1 MAHLRPLEYNE
12 IEDKQV
18 RETIEAYENI
28 RGFVPNSIR
37 TMARRPAIARAF
49 MDLNRAILYDGT
61 VPEATKMLVSLSVSL
76 ATGCKYCQSHMTNL
90 SSIYEV
96 EDEKIAALLNFE
108 ESALFSEAEK
118 AAINIGFKSAAVPN
132 EAEQADFDKLAE
144 HYSEAQVVEIIATV
158 SLFGYLNRWNDTV
171 ATQVEKV
178 PADLTNLTKRVFDDW
193 DEGKHL

>member
-178 PADLTNLTKRVFDDW
+178 PADLTKRVFDDW
-193 DEGKHL
+193 GEGKHL

>member
-28 RGFVPNSIR
+28 RDFVPNSIR

-49 MDLNRAILYDGT
+49 MDLNKAILYDGT

-76 ATGCKYCQSHMTNL
+76 ATDCKYCQSHMTNL
-90 SSIYEV
+90 SSIYKV
-96 EDEKIAALLNFE
+96 EDEKIAALLNFQ

-158 SLFGYLNRWNDTV
+158 SLFGYLNRWNDTM

-178 PADLTNLTKRVFDDW
+178 PADLTKRVFDDW

>member
-1 MAHLRPLEYNE
+1 MAHLRPLKYNE

-49 MDLNRAILYDGT
+49 MDLNKAILYDGT

-90 SSIYEV
+90 SSIYKV
-96 EDEKIAALLNFE
+96 EDEKIAALLNFQ

-158 SLFGYLNRWNDTV
+158 SLFGYLNRWNDTM

-178 PADLTNLTKRVFDDW
+178 PADLTKRVFDDW

>member
-178 PADLTNLTKRVFDDW
+178 PADLTKRVFDDW

>member
-49 MDLNRAILYDGT
+49 MDLNKAILYDGT

-90 SSIYEV
+90 SSIYKV
-96 EDEKIAALLNFE
+96 EDEKIAALLNFQ

-118 AAINIGFKSAAVPN
+118 AAINIGIKSAAVPN

-158 SLFGYLNRWNDTV
+158 SLFGYLNRWNDTM

-178 PADLTNLTKRVFDDW
+178 PADLTKRVFDDW

>member
-12 IEDKQV
+12 MEDKQV

-49 MDLNRAILYDGT
+49 MDLNKAILYDGT

-90 SSIYEV
+90 SSIYKV
-96 EDEKIAALLNFE
+96 EDEKIAALLNFQ

-158 SLFGYLNRWNDTV
+158 SLFGYLNRWNDTM

-178 PADLTNLTKRVFDDW
+178 PADLTKRVFDDW

>member
-28 RGFVPNSIR
+28 RDFVPNSIR

-49 MDLNRAILYDGT
+49 MDLNKAILYDGT

-90 SSIYEV
+90 SSIYKV
-96 EDEKIAALLNFE
+96 EDEKIAALLNFQ

-158 SLFGYLNRWNDTV
+158 SLFGYLNRWNDTM

-178 PADLTNLTKRVFDDW
+178 PADLTKRVFDDW